1 MASEAQV
8 VANRC
13 NAQKSTGPRT
23 PEGKAA
29 VAQNAVKH
37 GLLARQAVIAGEDPG
52 EYEFYRDQMVGE
64 LGPVGLVESM
74 LAERVVSLSWRL
86 RRAERLQNEAFDA
99 LYLKETAG
107 PIAKLTRSLH
117 PKPAECGRSEDD
129 LALGRVVLHGFSNDR
144 VLDRLMMYERRIELS
159 LYKAMAELRQQ
170 RLLRELD
177 GPAQEPVCGVWG
189 ERPRSP
195 KSVVRGRTTYEEAP
209 AGVTTNTPPAEGPHH
224 SNIPSFQDS
233 KIPSFQHSTH
243 EDLSCQTKPISAGRD
258 AERPLGREATADSA
272 KQSQFAEQAGG
283 EPAADCA
290 KQSQYAGPGDAAAEA
305 DRAKQSQS
313 GGARTNRRAGNGVCE
328 PMRTAP
334 NKANSHGR
342 SGLTAAGS
350 TGLARG

>member
-1 MASEAQV
+1 MASEQQI

-23 PEGKAA
+23 PEGKAV

-37 GLLARQAVIAGEDPG
+37 GLLAKQAVIVGEDPG

-99 LYLKETAG
+99 LYLKETTGLA
-107 PIAKLTRSLH
+107 ARFTRSLY
-117 PKPAECGRSEDD
+117 PKSAEGDPGDGDS
-129 LALGRVVLHGFSNDR
+129 ALGRVVLHGFSDDR
-144 VLDRLMMYERRIELS
+144 VLERLLAYERRIEQS
-159 LYKAMAELRQQ
+159 LYKTMAELQRQ

-177 GPAQEPVCGVWG
+177 PPMD
-189 ERPRSP
+189 
-195 KSVVRGRTTYEEAP
+195 K
-209 AGVTTNTPPAEGPHH
+209 PPARPAP
-224 SNIPSFQDS
+224 PSAD
-233 KIPSFQHSTH
+233 
-243 EDLSCQTKPISAGRD
+243 ELLCETKPISTGDD
-258 AERPLGREATADSA
+258 AEPPAPREATADSA
-272 KQSQFAEQAGG
+272 KQSQFVEQAGG

-290 KQSQYAGPGDAAAEA
+290 KQSQYAGPGDREAEA

-313 GGARTNRRAGNGVCE
+313 GGARINRRAGNGVCE
-328 PMRTAP
+328 PMRTAQ